1 MLVWFCS
8 YMGKL
13 PLKMTISV
21 LALCDVKLSAWC
33 ICTQSKLGLVQC
45 RLALEG
51 WDVLRSLEV
60 LSGFTL
66 IWLMNSGIC

>member
-1 MLVWFCS
+1 
-8 YMGKL
+8 MGKL

-21 LALCDVKLSAWC
+21 LALCDVKLSVWC

-45 RLALEG
+45 HLALEG